1 MFNIFKKIQFDKVFK
16 ESENNYH
23 HLRKVIQNFC
33 QNNHNYKPSIKNTI
47 TTQKEKQEILF
58 KKIKTLQDQFD
69 NLPKPVTFKQEI
81 AYYNLNAN
89 LLSIYLQL
97 SQELY
102 YLNELEKAYKEGY
115 NDAKKEHQCHYL

>member
-1 MFNIFKKIQFDKVFK
+1 MFNILKKIQFDKAFK
-16 ESENNYH
+16 ECENDYKT
-23 HLRKVIQNFC
+23 LKKDIQNYC
-33 QNNHNYKPSIKNTI
+33 ESNHNYKSSIKTAI
-47 TTQKEKQEILF
+47 DVQKEKQNNLF
-58 KKIKTLQDQFD
+58 KAIKTLQNQFD

-97 SQELY
+97 SQELC

-115 NDAKKEHQCHYL
+115 NDAKKQN

>member
-1 MFNIFKKIQFDKVFK
+1 MFNIFKKIQFDKAFK
-16 ESENNYH
+16 TCEDNYH
-23 HLRKVIQNFC
+23 KLKKDIQDFC
-33 QNNHNYKPSIKNTI
+33 QSNHHYKSSIKKAI
-47 TTQKEKQEILF
+47 DVQKEKQNNLF
-58 KKIKTLQDQFD
+58 KAIKTLQNQFD

-102 YLNELEKAYKEGY
+102 YLNELEKAYNEGY
-115 NDAKKEHQCHYL
+115 HDAKKQN

>member
-1 MFNIFKKIQFDKVFK
+1 MFNIFKKIQFDKTFTQC
-16 ESENNYH
+16 ENDYKA
-23 HLRKVIQNFC
+23 LKKDIQTYC
-33 QNNHNYKPSIKNTI
+33 EKSHDYKSSIKKAINI
-47 TTQKEKQEILF
+47 QKEKNENLF
-58 KKIKTLQDQFD
+58 KDIKALQDQFD

-102 YLNELEKAYKEGY
+102 YLNELEKAYREGY
-115 NDAKKEHQCHYL
+115 NDAKR